1 MFKRFMFGYKYG
13 REIIKINFCFII
25 EIKIIFFDVYSWK
38 GVLILWFVNV

>member
-25 EIKIIFFDVYSWK
+25 EIKKFFLMYRVGK
-38 GVLILWFVNV
+38 VFWFYDL

>member
-25 EIKIIFFDVYSWK
+25 EIKKFFLMYIVGK
-38 GVLILWFVNV
+38 VFWFYDL

>member
-25 EIKIIFFDVYSWK
+25 EIKKNIFLMYIVGKVF
-38 GVLILWFVNV
+38 WFYDL

>member
-25 EIKIIFFDVYSWK
+25 EINFFFMYIVGK
-38 GVLILWFVNV
+38 VFWFYDL

>member
-25 EIKIIFFDVYSWK
+25 EINFFFYVYSWK
-38 GVLILWFVNV
+38 GVLILWFVDV